1 MKSPNLQI
9 HPGAAIPDIPWSQ
22 GLLDIP
28 AISSETEMPDA
39 RVIVVGDDGTGVGHA
54 ALWWNQTPEFEGE
67 RVGAIGG
74 FAAMDEPV
82 TKILLEGAVG
92 HLRSVGCQRIVGP
105 MNGNTWRSYRFVI
118 ESTGRGPFLL
128 EPRNP
133 SLFPD
138 WWRAAG
144 FSEFSRYSSSAIS
157 LDGEP
162 TVPPALKQRLL
173 RSGVVIRP
181 MDPARYEE
189 ELTAI
194 YDVCLR
200 SFVSNFLYTPLEK
213 EPFLDAYRRV
223 KERVD
228 PDFVR
233 VAERNG
239 VACGFVFA
247 IADFEAAA
255 RGEKPALIIKT
266 LAVDPESRCAGLGS
280 LLVDEVQ
287 MAGHA
292 KGFDTAI
299 HALQY
304 DGNTVLRITARHHGE
319 VIRRY
324 ALFTYDR

>member
-1 MKSPNLQI
+1 MKSPTVQI
-9 HPGAAIPDIPWSQ
+9 HPGAAIPDIPWPET
-22 GLLDIP
+22 LP
-28 AISSETEMPDA
+28 AIAVVCAETEAPDA
-39 RVIVVGDDGTGVGHA
+39 RVTVIGNDGAAAHV
-54 ALWWNQTPEFEGE
+54 ALWWKQTPDFEGQS
-67 RVGAIGG
+67 VGAIGG
-74 FAAMDEPV
+74 FVATDEAI
-82 TKILLEGAVG
+82 TKVLLESAVE
-92 HLRSVGCQRIVGP
+92 HLRSQGSERIVGP
-105 MNGNTWRSYRFVI
+105 MNGNTWRHYRFVI
-118 ESTGRGPFLL
+118 ESSGRGPFLL

-133 SLFPD
+133 SEYPA
-138 WWRAAG
+138 WWKAAG
-144 FSEFSRYSSSAIS
+144 FDEFSRYSSSAIA
-157 LDGEP
+157 LDGQQ

-173 RSGVVIRP
+173 RSGVTIRP
-181 MDPARYEE
+181 LDPAKYDE
-189 ELTAI
+189 ELGAI
-194 YDVCLR
+194 YEVCLR
-200 SFVSNFLYTPLEK
+200 SFSSNFLYTPLEK

-223 KERVD
+223 KPQVD

-266 LAVDPESRCAGLGS
+266 LAVDPDSRCGGLGS

-287 MAGHA
+287 MLGHA
-292 KGFDTAI
+292 KGFDAAI

>member
-1 MKSPNLQI
+1 MMKSPIVQT
-9 HPGAAIPDIPWSQ
+9 HPSAAVPDIPWPEN
-22 GLLDIP
+22 LP
-28 AISSETEMPDA
+28 AIAAICGETEAPDA
-39 RVIVVGDDGTGVGHA
+39 RVTVIGAGGAAAHA
-54 ALWWNQTPEFEGE
+54 ALWWKQTPEFDGQ

-74 FAAMDEPV
+74 FVATDEAT
-82 TKILLEGAVG
+82 TKVLLENAVEK
-92 HLRSVGCQRIVGP
+92 LRGEGCTRIVGP
-105 MNGNTWRSYRFVI
+105 MNGNTWRYYRFVI
-118 ESTGRGPFLL
+118 ESSGKGPFLL

-133 SLFPD
+133 AEYPA
-138 WWRAAG
+138 WWKVAG
-144 FSEFSRYSSSAIS
+144 FSEFSRYSSSAIV
-157 LDGEP
+157 LDGAP
-162 TVPPALKQRLL
+162 TVLPALKQRLL
-173 RSGVVIRP
+173 RSGVTIRP
-181 MDPARYEE
+181 LDPARYDE
-189 ELTAI
+189 ELSAI
-194 YDVCLR
+194 HDVCLR
-200 SFVSNFLYTPLEK
+200 SFSSNFLYTPLEK
-213 EPFLDAYRRV
+213 EPFIDAYRRV

-239 VACGFVFA
+239 VVCGFVFA

-287 MAGHA
+287 MAGYA

-324 ALFTYDR
+324 ALFTCDP